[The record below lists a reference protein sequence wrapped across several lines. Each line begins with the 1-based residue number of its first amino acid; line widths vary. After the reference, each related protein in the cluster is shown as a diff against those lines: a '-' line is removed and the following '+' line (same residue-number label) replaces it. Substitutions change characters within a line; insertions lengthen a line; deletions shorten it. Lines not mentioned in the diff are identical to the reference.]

1 MSPRRKW
8 NQDRSVPEME
18 AEAVSDAGFDRSADE
33 EEEVILA
40 IVQRLLDTV
49 ANRDKDGMS
58 EILIP
63 EGCAT
68 QSRDHQIS
76 RTKLQDFPEKMP
88 GGTERLEERFYN
100 PLVRVDDDIAMVWAQ
115 YDFLV
120 EGEVHHWGTN
130 ILSLLKQDGRWRVSA
145 IADNG
150 RSGPRPEN
158 WGLT

>member
-1 MSPRRKW
+1 
-8 NQDRSVPEME
+8 
-18 AEAVSDAGFDRSADE
+18 
-33 EEEVILA
+33 
-40 IVQRLLDTV
+40 
-49 ANRDKDGMS
+49 MS

-76 RTKLQDFPEKMP
+76 HTRLRDFPEKMP

-120 EGEVHHWGTN
+120 GGEVHHWGTN
-130 ILSLLKQDGRWRVSA
+130 ILSFLKQDGRWRVSA

-150 RSGPRPEN
+150 RSGPRPGE
-158 WGLT
+158 

>member
-1 MSPRRKW
+1 MSDARS
-8 NQDRSVPEME
+8 DRST
-18 AEAVSDAGFDRSADE
+18 AE

-40 IVQRLLDTV
+40 TVQSLLDTV
-49 ANRDKDGMS
+49 ANRDKEGMS

-76 RTKLQDFPEKMP
+76 YTRLQDFPEKIP

-120 EGEVHHWGTN
+120 GGEVHHWGTN
-130 ILSLLKQDGRWRVSA
+130 ILSFRPSVHASLRHVSRTAAAPVTSMA
-145 IADNG
+145 ITFTKG
-150 RSGPRPEN
+150 
-158 WGLT
+158 

>member
-1 MSPRRKW
+1 
-8 NQDRSVPEME
+8 ME

-88 GGTERLEERFYN
+88 GGTKRLEERFYN

>member
-1 MSPRRKW
+1 MT
-8 NQDRSVPEME
+8 
-18 AEAVSDAGFDRSADE
+18 DAGPERPAAE

-40 IVQRLLDTV
+40 TAQRLLDTV
-49 ANRDKDGMS
+49 ANRDKEGMS
-58 EILIP
+58 EILLP

-76 RTKLQDFPEKMP
+76 HTRLRDFPEKIP

-130 ILSLLKQDGRWRVSA
+130 ILSFLKKDGLWRVSA

-150 RSGPRPEN
+150 RSGPRPGN
-158 WGLT
+158 WGD